1 MAQPPSKK
9 PTQKPKSPFER
20 LLKPQTDQEMEIL
33 GPGPKPGPSIYEQI
47 LGLEPGTSFIPRQ
60 AAAQR
65 REREEGILDQT
76 RQQARKARQFTFE
89 PPTESDTYRAAG
101 LLPPEDLTIR
111 QIVRQKMGEF
121 VIGGEA
127 PLTDFQQRL
136 RTSRLGPQE
145 LPLDVFDN
153 DVFRP
158 LTGDQ
163 TKLAKNPWTHL
174 SPEELVQLEDPNF
187 KADLLRIAS
196 KPSLTRSPEENELIS
211 KFVLPG
217 LDPSVHQLPLD
228 LYESAKDR
236 QRALSRVSRGA
247 SFARGLY
254 GESYGGPEITEP
266 TGYLDPDYL
275 SWKFGEV
282 IRTGLGVA
290 DIDPGSVLSAPF
302 LAEREEEKGFV
313 GEAYNRVFG
322 SLSSF
327 IDDSVTGI
335 MALSPEA
342 RRDPF
347 VFELLRQDHAVN
359 EMRYMSD
366 PDRQG
371 FGWDVLSGAASTIP
385 FIVGAATLGIG
396 GVGGMAPFL
405 LGAAQNAGSAYEDAR
420 NSGATHEE
428 ALRAGHVGLAIGL
441 LEGAGL
447 EGNLQKFGLRQTI
460 TEALRGI
467 VREAGQEGVTQWLNN
482 LNAKLL
488 SGYDPDRALM
498 EGVADA
504 TAIGGLLGGVFEAP
518 GVARGAKQAIE
529 TAAFQRQIEEEGKR
543 RRAQEHYERLVA
555 LSKASQD
562 DIAAAI
568 ARGEIRQLPDSTEPP
583 VLYPEFAAARTGKKA
598 SAGPAV
604 DLIQAID
611 TAIQNLSGPVATAE
625 NDPYQNYA
633 TAVQAISDFSTS
645 PELREIVGSIREG
658 KLPKALSPELKTR
671 IEKVYD
677 FYTTFRVGESIA
689 NLVKSSADP
698 AWQSVVRESFAK
710 RNGSLQIGY
719 QPALANPGALVFTDY
734 ASMQS
739 FPVLSY
745 LAPVMNAV
753 VGTGALEPLSKNLE
767 IGAAA
772 GFATESTTILP
783 YLAQLRGMGLIT
795 QETFN
800 TFIEAHNQANKYGS
814 SRLNVVA
821 AVTDDTTPAKVA
833 SHEMVHVGQVDP
845 SLENLRDRLTPH
857 FFELRPGVTEY
868 KAPGD
873 LAYEFRLF
881 DFFRGLSDRA
891 KRRSSKSPAVI
902 PSNQYDGFYA
912 EFATYLQGQDFE
924 DLLRYL
930 YHSLSG
936 YWPSMGKELP
946 LVFKG
951 TNAGGPKSL
960 TQHEK
965 VFSGAARIDVAELF
979 DPQNA
984 QLASRFFDTLL
995 PEIASHYFS
1004 DTFRK
1009 GFPSR
1014 NRSKAETLR
1023 ELYSLGA
1030 DTTGR
1035 QKINDLVEQFL
1046 LYYLYHLAVEQDLS
1060 QGRSQ
1065 DFSTFVHVNKSNP
1078 VFRAAMDRQFMA
1090 DGSLRPGLLERLAEF
1105 IGRTPSLGK
1114 VPTVLKSYPIS
1125 VDQIQAPTGSHLLGW
1140 LRSFAPNLSRE
1151 DDLVRGEVSRDDLWR
1166 YPSKLS
1172 TTIGALTDPKAKK
1185 TPGITKNSIIA
1196 SKFNE
1201 AGITLPDGS
1210 AVTPS
1215 DIVDL
1220 LDLTRELSKIIE
1232 RIEDET
1238 MKSPLG
1244 IDVRVLDSYLGKLA
1258 GLKDLAKMLAEYHS
1272 LYTTPYSG
1280 YYYEVPFIQAVSIV
1294 EEVLTRARTNPDG
1307 ETVKVIEEFF
1317 QEPAVPGVV
1326 SFYNPDSWKIFGTS
1340 ASTLEAY
1347 KEFKHIQLSI
1357 YGSLPAPEGKGL
1369 VTTEYPLSISK
1380 NQKDITIRVMAGQYG
1395 ALTFAQ
1401 KLPDVTM
1408 EYAIDFTPTE
1418 SGLYVIYN
1426 PEGREGVGELPEEVI
1441 TEALYRVGKE
1451 YQLSTLYYVDP
1462 ETRKI
1467 LFERPI
1473 APLNPTQSGWTQV
1486 MVQPVHRKPPGSQL
1500 RHSIDSRGE
1509 ISEAIKAAFDE
1520 IETAREYGETEIGK
1534 IQGDRRN
1541 VGALV
1546 KQMGTSVGRAMGRQ
1560 VKDPA
1565 RPELERDTQAAIQAA
1580 AEIVAEVYE
1589 QLGKSRKGRPS
1600 LTQKRAEE
1608 LVDQL
1613 GSRLDGLR
1621 SLTEVESFEAR
1632 WVEDHLIP
1640 ILEGVRD
1647 IAYNSLGKTEMQG
1660 ENVIKEEPALSTE
1673 APTTSNSVF
1682 GDVIDAYS
1690 RIQSEGGAAAAK
1702 MQEFAEY
1709 LAGRQDLGDILI
1721 AAGVSIESSGDPL
1734 TDLEDAIGQVVTK
1747 FFEGWTPT
1755 ELADTVAAAV
1765 DQDAT
1770 GLVPTGRKKRAK
1782 KAARAKADKARNEEL
1797 DEITQTS
1804 DPANI
1809 EEVPDDLA
1817 IPSHPAPKGTM
1828 FDLEA
1833 LARKERGIREATN
1846 APTIVSDVM
1855 WGSGPAESTGSPLR
1869 LTQQES
1875 KYLEYSKAGF
1885 TEVYPGIFQEP
1896 DGTYRLLSE
1905 DPGARKWVLAKTL
1918 EARRPAYL
1926 PTEELLSNHPASA
1939 ELLVELFDS
1948 KNLDPRAVADLLA
1961 EMYRSNPKRFARTLA
1976 PIFGVPVWAVEA
1988 LRDFGVVTQNYGTGK
2003 KNTLSFLDKTGPNK
2017 GKVNERRFFEWA
2029 ADQVLGQITWTEEEL
2044 ADTKSKKGKVW
2055 QKIFKVESEDFV
2067 EKLKYHRYPDF
2078 RLIEPADPARV
2089 PYLILPQAAINT
2101 LVWVDAYMAK
2111 LESVQRPL
2119 TVDEVAELPTTSTTR
2134 GLSIPLSFLW
2144 EAQKRERK
2152 VMEGFDPGPGVA
2164 VSPFRTFLQIL
2175 PEALKQDMGDYRYL
2189 SGVLNLLADSAIKRG
2204 FESLTLVSNDSE
2216 ATTSIEARVR
2226 HESFHTVQD
2235 LLSRGADQSVLND
2248 VIKDALRQAGVIA
2261 GTIASLH
2268 SAALRENP
2276 LIRKAMKSMLGT
2288 AIMARAGEL
2297 AEAREDIFISEMV
2310 PYILEGRYM
2319 GLSPEEQVEVVTA
2332 YFEDIIANQP
2342 EETREQARAVLRL
2355 AVEYPAM
2362 FSERLENILSARE
2375 RIENAEIE
2383 NSQMAAP
2390 SPPIEETGPPS
2401 PPADE
2406 RVNAEAGRSGS
2417 GIEGGGPPSGPVAS
2431 QDEVGG
2437 GSGAPQPPTVPPVSP
2452 PPPPIPSGAPGPV
2465 GPIVTHIISL
2475 EALKATVEEMVAATS
2490 KGDWTWDQ
2498 SLPVFQNIG
2507 AAIRAGALDLTTL
2520 ASRMGIDEATLVSDL
2535 ADLVEESETLAGQQ
2549 LQVLSELQKAY
2560 EFLFNQLVF
2569 PTSTPAPAPTPT
2581 GAPAATGTGTPAGTT
2596 TGAGVGSSQTGGT
2609 VRPGTPPSPQGI
2621 AAAQAVLPAIV
2632 IAKQLMKILN
2642 SSTLNYTLPTRL
2654 TMLMKKNMLSVFQ
2667 TASVQF
2673 ITTGLRSGVEIA
2685 RGAIRGAIL
2694 GGISRRGDFGL
2705 QSPNWFRRTFD
2716 SVLMS
2721 VQPSVLMALNFV
2733 PNIGKFKARDAVY
2746 RSISSKLSVVDPRV
2760 LIDAL
2765 RMAHPKIIAKLE
2777 GEIRDWAGSDFDVM
2791 IEALRKSAELI
2802 AAAPMTKTQMALAE
2816 KAMAKVDMF
2825 KRRRKFNESVL
2836 GKLIKAD
2843 ETILDK
2849 VFLRPLTWQEYTFR
2863 QPMFVGALT
2872 EILARKGLNLR
2883 QIYLNNDLER
2893 IPTKDLEEAMREAT
2907 FFTMAQDPATEQDML
2922 GKIAE
2927 KSISAINA
2935 LGPLSLVISAFP
2947 RVIYNAIKFTWEYS
2961 PLGMLGLM
2969 GSPQMKVRFR
2979 PTKKVDPLTGQF
2991 VQVRQTPDDIRFIAD
3006 RLAKGLTGT
3015 MLYAIAVSLSDD
3027 DLIGEEWWQIKA
3039 GRDAR
3044 GNQTYVDARNLFPF
3058 TPFLF
3063 FAVWLRRFQEGNVG
3077 NQSLA
3082 KDVKEMFFGFQ
3093 RQAGEVGDQFFFDL
3107 FDSFAAMAEGG
3118 ENPAKE
3124 TQDIMTRLGSV
3135 PLTPLINFRYLV
3147 SLFNEEE
3154 RVKMDPALV
3163 GGLAPFI
3170 DKVPGKYIW
3179 GERFGVHPLHGRTVG
3194 DFVKMYESPL
3204 AWAMGLKTGQDSF
3217 VGQEAAKF
3225 GLDVFKFLPKDPIP
3239 YINHFKTQQFGSLV
3253 QLVSEELAKDP
3264 SYLRESQDNRK
3275 IIIDTVLRNIAQQV
3289 NEVARDRFAAEMN
3302 LRSQRQELG
3311 DVKAKATGFEPI
3323 YLEELKK
3330 LRQAINL
3337 NEFECGVRKRPP
3349 FPVYQPKP
3357 EPTPEP
3363 TPVPEEIPDINL
3375 EELPDENEQ

>member
-1 MAQPPSKK
+1 MAQTPSKK
-9 PTQKPKSPFER
+9 PTQKPKSPYEK

-47 LGLEPGTSFIPRQ
+47 LGLEPGTSFIPRE

-65 REREEGILDQT
+65 REKEQGILDRT
-76 RQQARKARQFTFE
+76 RQQARKASQFTFE
-89 PPTESDTYRAAG
+89 PPTESDAYRAIG
-101 LLPPEDLTIR
+101 LIPPEDLTLGQR
-111 QIVRQKMGEF
+111 ARQKLSEL
-121 VIGGEA
+121 VVGGED
-127 PLTDFQQRL
+127 PSTDFEQRL
-136 RTSRLGPQE
+136 QTSRLGPQE
-145 LPLDVFDN
+145 LPLDLFDN

-187 KADLLRIAS
+187 KADLLRVAS

-217 LDPSVHQLPLD
+217 LDPSVHKLPLE

-236 QRALSRVSRGA
+236 QRALSKVSRGA
-247 SFARGLY
+247 AFARGLY

-266 TGYLDPDYL
+266 TDYLDPDYL
-275 SWKFGEV
+275 SWKFGNV
-282 IRTGLGVA
+282 IRTGFGVA
-290 DIDPGSVLSAPF
+290 DVDPNSILSAPF
-302 LAEREEEKGFV
+302 LAEREEQKGFV

-327 IDDSVTGI
+327 IDDSVMGI
-335 MALSPEA
+335 MALTPEA

-347 VFELLRQDHAVN
+347 LMELLRQDHAIN

-371 FGWDVLSGAASTIP
+371 FGWDVLSGAASTLP
-385 FIVGAATLGIG
+385 FIVGSAVLGFG

-420 NSGATHEE
+420 NSGASHEQ
-428 ALRAGHVGLAIGL
+428 ALTSSRVGLAIGM

-447 EGNLQKFGLRQTI
+447 EGNLSRFGIRSALTQGLRGVA
-460 TEALRGI
+460 E
-467 VREAGQEGVTQWLNN
+467 EAGQEGVTQWLNN

-504 TAIGGLLGGVFEAP
+504 TAIGGLLGGVFEGP
-518 GVARGAKQAIE
+518 GVARGIQQGIRD
-529 TAAFQRQIEEEGKR
+529 AAAARELELLL
-543 RRAQEHYERLVA
+543 AERNKLYKLLVG
-555 LSKASQD
+555 LSKASPD
-562 DIAAAI
+562 DVAVAI
-568 ARGEIRQLPDSTEPP
+568 TRGEIYQLPDPTEYP
-583 VLYPEFAAARTGKKA
+583 VFAAARSDKKA
-598 SAGPAV
+598 TAQPTV

-611 TAIQNLSGPVATAE
+611 TAIQNLYSPVAAAS
-625 NDPYQNYA
+625 NSPYDNYA
-633 TAVQAISDFSTS
+633 TAVDAISEFARSQD
-645 PELREIVGSIREG
+645 LKDIVDSIREG
-658 KLPKALSPELKTR
+658 KQSNKLTFQMREK
-671 IEKVYD
+671 IEKVYN
-677 FYTTFRVGESIA
+677 FYTTFKFGESLN
-689 NLVKSSADP
+689 NLTKFSTDP
-698 AWQSVVRESFAK
+698 QWQAEVRNSFGK
-710 RNGSLQIGY
+710 NGGSPQIFY
-719 QPALANPGALVFTDY
+719 QPALANPGALVFRTY
-734 ASMQS
+734 KQIQA
-739 FPVLSY
+739 FPLLAY

-753 VGTGALEPLSKNLE
+753 VGTGALQPLSVDVTL
-767 IGAAA
+767 GPAV
-772 GFATESTTILP
+772 GFATDTLTILP
-783 YLAQLRGMGLIT
+783 YLVQLQKLGLIT
-795 QETFN
+795 EDAFN
-800 TFIEAHNQANKYGS
+800 TIIEAHNQATKYGAA
-814 SRLNVVA
+814 RVNVVA
-821 AVTDDTTPAKVA
+821 TVPNDRTSGQIA
-833 SHEMVHVGQVDP
+833 SHEMIHVSQVDL
-845 SLENLRDRLTPH
+845 SLKRLRDRLIPH
-857 FFELRPGVTEY
+857 LFELRPGVTQYTE
-868 KAPGD
+868 PGQ
-873 LAYEFRLF
+873 LAYERNILHRFAGRP
-881 DFFRGLSDRA
+881 SKP
-891 KRRSSKSPAVI
+891 KRKTSKSPAVI
-902 PSNQYDGFYA
+902 SSNPYEGFYA
-912 EFATYLQGQDFE
+912 EFATYLQGPDFE
-924 DLLRYL
+924 NLLRYL
-930 YHSLSG
+930 YHSLNS
-936 YWPSMGKELP
+936 YWSSMSSELP

-951 TNAGGPKSL
+951 TTAKKLESDA
-960 TQHEK
+960 QQEK
-965 VFSGAARIDVAELF
+965 VFSGAARIDVRQLF
-979 DPQNA
+979 DPQNVE
-984 QLASRFFDTLL
+984 LANRFFDTLL

-1004 DTFRK
+1004 DTFP
-1009 GFPSR
+1009 GAISSTEEAP
-1014 NRSKAETLR
+1014 TLS
-1023 ELYSLGA
+1023 ELYGLRA
-1030 DTTGR
+1030 DNTGR
-1035 QKINDLVEQFL
+1035 QKINDLTEQFL
-1046 LYYLYHLAVEQDLS
+1046 IYYLYHLAIEQDLS
-1060 QGRSQ
+1060 RNDTQ

-1078 VFRAAMDRQFMA
+1078 TFKAIMDRQLMA
-1090 DGSLRPGLLERLAEF
+1090 DGTLRPGLLEKLTVF
-1105 IGRTPSLGK
+1105 IFKNRNLGK
-1114 VPTVLKSYPIS
+1114 VPTVLESYPLS
-1125 VDQIQAPTGSHLLGW
+1125 VDAVPAPDGPNLTAW
-1140 LRSFAPNLSRE
+1140 LASFAPRLSQE
-1151 DDLVRGEVSRDDLWR
+1151 DDLVQGEINNLTK
-1166 YPSKLS
+1166 YPTKLS
-1172 TTIGALTDPKAKK
+1172 TLIKTLTDPKAQ

-1201 AGITLPDGS
+1201 AGITMPDGS
-1210 AVTPS
+1210 AVTPL

-1220 LDLTRELSKIIE
+1220 LNLTQELNQIIE
-1232 RIEDET
+1232 NIYNAV
-1238 MKSPLG
+1238 MQSPLG
-1244 IDVRVLDSYLGKLA
+1244 VNIKTLDSYLAKLA
-1258 GLKDLAKMLAEYHS
+1258 DLKDLARMLAKYHN

-1280 YYYEVPFIQAVSIV
+1280 FYYEVPFTQAVSIV
-1294 EEVLTRARTNPDG
+1294 EEVLTRARTSPNAQ
-1307 ETVKVIEEFF
+1307 TVKVIEEFF
-1317 QEPAVPGVV
+1317 EEPAISGVV
-1326 SFYNPDSWKIFGTS
+1326 SFFNPDSWNLFNTS
-1340 ASTLEAY
+1340 ASTLDAY
-1347 KEFKHIQLSI
+1347 KEFKHFQLTVYRSM
-1357 YGSLPAPEGKGL
+1357 PNPTGKGL
-1369 VTTEYPLSISK
+1369 HTIEYPLTISK
-1380 NQKDITIRVMAGQYG
+1380 NQTTIDIQLMAGKYG
-1395 ALTFAQ
+1395 ALTFRQ
-1401 KLPDVTM
+1401 VGPTVTI
-1408 EYAIDFTPTE
+1408 EYDLDSNRTD
-1418 SGLYVIYN
+1418 SGLYVLYDPN
-1426 PEGREGVGELPEEVI
+1426 RQRQDMEELPEAVI

-1451 YQLSTLYYVDP
+1451 YQLSTLYYLDP
-1462 ETRKI
+1462 ETREI
-1467 LFERPI
+1467 LSQRPI
-1473 APLNPTQSGWTQV
+1473 APLNPVQGGWTQV
-1486 MVQPVHRKPPGSQL
+1486 IDRPVHRKSPGSEL
-1500 RHSIDSRGE
+1500 RPSLDSRGE
-1509 ISEAIKAAFDE
+1509 ISEAIKAAFNE
-1520 IETAREYGETEIGK
+1520 IESGREYGETEIGR

-1541 VGALV
+1541 VSTLMR
-1546 KQMGTSVGRAMGRQ
+1546 QMGISVARVLGRQ

-1565 RPELERDTQAAIQAA
+1565 RPELERDAQATIREAT
-1580 AEIVAEVYE
+1580 EIVAEVYE
-1589 QLGKSRKGRPS
+1589 QLGQQGKGRAP

-1613 GSRLDGLR
+1613 GPRIDGLR
-1621 SLTEVESFEAR
+1621 SLTAISSFEAR
-1632 WVEDHLIP
+1632 WIEDHLIP
-1640 ILEGVRD
+1640 ILEGIRD
-1647 IAYNSLGKTEMQG
+1647 IAYRSLGQAEMQG
-1660 ENVIKEEPALSTE
+1660 ENVVKEEPTFSTD
-1673 APTTSNSVF
+1673 APTTANSVF
-1682 GDVIDAYS
+1682 GDVIDVYA
-1690 RIQSEGGAAAAK
+1690 RIQSEGGAALAK
-1702 MQEFAEY
+1702 MQEFADY
-1709 LAGRQDLGDILI
+1709 LAGRQDLGNILT
-1721 AAGVSIESSGDPL
+1721 AAGISIESSGDPL
-1734 TDLEDAIGQVVTK
+1734 ADLEDAIGQVVMK

-1770 GLVPTGRKKRAK
+1770 ALVPSPRKKKAK
-1782 KAARAKADKARNEEL
+1782 EAARAKADQARNKEL
-1797 DEITQTS
+1797 EEITQTS
-1804 DPANI
+1804 DPANT
-1809 EEVPDDLA
+1809 EEVPDDLT
-1817 IPSHPAPKGTM
+1817 IPSHPAPRGTM

-1833 LARKERGIREATN
+1833 LVRKEKEIEEATN

-1855 WGSGPAESTGSPLR
+1855 WGRGPKGPTGSPIR
-1869 LTQQES
+1869 LTEKES
-1875 KYLEYSKAGF
+1875 KYLKYSRAGF
-1885 TEVYPGIFQEP
+1885 TEVYPGVFQEP

-1905 DPGARKWVLAKTL
+1905 DPGARKWILAKTL

-1939 ELLVELFDS
+1939 ELLVDLFDS

-1961 EMYRSNPKRFARTLA
+1961 EMYRNNPKRFARTLA

-1988 LRDFGVVTQNYGTGK
+1988 LRDFGVVTQNYGTGE
-2003 KNTLSFLDKTGPNK
+2003 KNTLSFLNKTGPDQ

-2029 ADQVLGQITWTEEEL
+2029 ANQVLGQITWTEEEL
-2044 ADTKSKKGKVW
+2044 ANTKSKKGKVW
-2055 QKIFKVESEDFV
+2055 QRIFKVESEDFV

-2089 PYLILPQAAINT
+2089 PYLILPQTAINT

-2119 TVDEVAELPTTSTTR
+2119 TVDEVAQLPTTSTTR

-2144 EAQKRERK
+2144 EAQRRERK
-2152 VMEGFDPGPGVA
+2152 VMEGFDPGPGVTI
-2164 VSPFRTFLQIL
+2164 SPFRTFLQIL

-2261 GTIASLH
+2261 GTISSLH
-2268 SAALRENP
+2268 SMALRANP
-2276 LIRKAMKSMLGT
+2276 LVQKAMKSMLGT
-2288 AIMARAGEL
+2288 AIMSRAGEL

-2319 GLSPEEQVEVVTA
+2319 GLSPEEQVDVVTA

-2355 AVEYPAM
+2355 AVEYPVM
-2362 FSERLENILSARE
+2362 FNERLENILSARE

-2383 NSQMAAP
+2383 NSQMAP
-2390 SPPIEETGPPS
+2390 PTTPIEETRPPS
-2401 PPADE
+2401 SPTDE

-2417 GIEGGGPPSGPVAS
+2417 DIEGGGPSPGPVAS
-2431 QDEVGG
+2431 PDEVGG
-2437 GSGAPQPPTVPPVSP
+2437 GPRTPQPPAVPPVSP

-2498 SLPVFQNIG
+2498 NLPVFQNIG
-2507 AAIRAGALDLTTL
+2507 AAIRAGALDLTAL
-2520 ASRMGIDEATLVSDL
+2520 ARRMGIDEATLVSDL

-2560 EFLFNQLVF
+2560 DYLFNQLVF
-2569 PTSTPAPAPTPT
+2569 PTSTPAPAPTSTEAPT
-2581 GAPAATGTGTPAGTT
+2581 PTGTGTPTRTT

-2621 AAAQAVLPAIV
+2621 AAAQTVLPAIV
-2632 IAKQLMKILN
+2632 VAKQLMKILN

-2694 GGISRRGDFGL
+2694 GGISRPGDFGL

-2716 SVLMS
+2716 SILMS

-2791 IEALRKSAELI
+2791 IDALRKSAELI
-2802 AAAPMTKTQMALAE
+2802 ASTPMTKTQMALAE
-2816 KAMAKVDMF
+2816 RAMAKVDMF
-2825 KRRRKFNESVL
+2825 QRRRKFNESVL

-2843 ETILDK
+2843 ENILDK

-2969 GSPQMKVRFR
+2969 GSPQMRVRFR
-2979 PTKKVDPLTGQF
+2979 PTKKIDPLTGQF
-2991 VQVRQTPDDIRFIAD
+2991 VQIRQTPDDIRFIAD

-3039 GRDAR
+3039 GKDAR

-3135 PLTPLINFRYLV
+3135 PLTPLVNFRYLV

-3154 RVKMDPALV
+3154 RVKMDPTLV

-3194 DFVKMYESPL
+3194 DFMKMYESPL

-3225 GLDVFKFLPKDPIP
+3225 GLDVFKYLPKDPIP

-3253 QLVSEELAKDP
+3253 QLVSDELAKDP
-3264 SYLRESQDNRK
+3264 SYLRESPDNRK
-3275 IIIDTVLRNIAQQV
+3275 IIIDTVLSNIAQQV

-3302 LRSQRQELG
+3302 LRSQRQKLG

-3363 TPVPEEIPDINL
+3363 TPVQEEIPDINL